1 MQIFNQK
8 EAIAFHSKGK
18 FKVFFH
24 RKKMMN
30 KYIDQH
36 CIPQLRVKLPH
47 LRVYGL
53 STAQRIREKEG
64 NKKNVKELESR

>member
-1 MQIFNQK
+1 
-8 EAIAFHSKGK
+8 
-18 FKVFFH
+18 
-24 RKKMMN
+24 MMN
-30 KYIDQH
+30 KYIEQH